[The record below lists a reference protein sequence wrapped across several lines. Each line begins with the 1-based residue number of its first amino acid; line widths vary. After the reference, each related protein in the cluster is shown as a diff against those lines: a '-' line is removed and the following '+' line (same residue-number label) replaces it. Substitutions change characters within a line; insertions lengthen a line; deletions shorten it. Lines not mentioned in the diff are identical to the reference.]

1 MATRIKVRTI
11 IDNTNRDFA
20 NGSVK
25 KVITGSVNSSTGTF
39 VDTNE
44 PVKTVDI
51 KPGDTIQKI
60 LPGPGYTALYQRSVL
75 SNTFPLSNLAQDSQ
89 VDLVL
94 TRPVFNS
101 TRRKKASEVAGLGEV
116 DTALTSNL
124 LASREFLINA
134 ISNVHSNTWEVNLEP
149 DRFYSTFVPD
159 DSSQAEPIR
168 TFATAAAIGMAAV
181 GPQDK
186 YIYAPTTDWTP
197 ATKQYTNFSVVKK
210 ELKVTTPPYIGNILT
225 VPINVNENGDLIK
238 NMYLKCTLPPNINYT
253 DRVGVALINKAELYF
268 DNMLIDSYDSDWH
281 TIYNELFLSA
291 DEILGLVNM
300 VGGTLPAGNGIGPN
314 TSSPVNEL
322 IVPLRFFF
330 STQKD
335 MYLPLCA
342 MGRQKIYVRLYF
354 NPQSWFTDNSEP
366 FELANVS
373 ILYDQVFLT
382 AEERLYYMNTRLDLK
397 IPKVLKEP
405 DCPRSFGAA
414 GGSSSG
420 SGSVNMQMNPNFRV
434 TMINWFIRNKNKT
447 YATRYDYGY
456 QSSLARTY
464 VPYKNWLNQTLYY
477 DPVIDYI
484 NIYINNQNITQN
496 LWEDSYFLF
505 KTPIEHGFSVPDK
518 NVYTYCFSDDPKNFQ
533 TKSGE
538 IDFRKI
544 DSKTTSLNLK
554 FKDSFVPQLS
564 QSFEIF
570 LYYYGYTDLVFS
582 NGYGSLLEI

>member
-11 IDNTNRDFA
+11 TNRDFA
-20 NGSVK
+20 NGVAN
-25 KVITGSVNSSTGTF
+25 KVIKAPVNSSTGIF

-44 PVKTVDI
+44 PVKTVEI
-51 KPGDTIQKI
+51 KPGDTVQKI

-75 SNTFPLSNLAQDSQ
+75 SNTFQLSNLVQDSQ

-94 TRPVFNS
+94 TRPPF
-101 TRRKKASEVAGLGEV
+101 TATHRKKKSEVAGLGEI

-124 LASREFLINA
+124 LSSRELILQSV
-134 ISNVHSNTWEVNLEP
+134 SNVHSNTWEVNLEP
-149 DRFYSTFVPD
+149 DRFYSAFVPD
-159 DSSQAEPIR
+159 DSSHSEPIR
-168 TFATAAAIGMAAV
+168 TFASAAAIGMAAI

-186 YIYAPTTDWTP
+186 YLYAPKTDWTP
-197 ATKQYTNFSVVKK
+197 VTKQHTNFSIVKK
-210 ELKVTTPPYIGNILT
+210 ELKVTTPPYIGNTLT
-225 VPINVNENGDLIK
+225 VPINVKENGDLIK
-238 NMYLKCTLPPNINYT
+238 NMYFKCTLPPNVNYT
-253 DRVGVALINKAELYF
+253 DRVGVALIDKAELYF
-268 DNMLIDSYDSDWH
+268 DSLLVDSYDSDWH
-281 TIYNELFLSA
+281 SIYNDLFLSA

-300 VGGTLPAGNGIGPN
+300 IGGILPAGSGIGPT

-335 MYLPLCA
+335 LYLPLCA
-342 MGRQKIYVRLYF
+342 MGMQKVYVRLYF
-354 NPQSWFTDNSEP
+354 NPQSWFTDNAEP
-366 FELANVS
+366 IELTNVS

-382 AEERLYYMNTRLDLK
+382 AEERMYYMNKPITLK
-397 IPKVLKEP
+397 IPKVFKEP
-405 DCPRSFGAA
+405 DCPRSFGSTG
-414 GGSSSG
+414 GGSG
-420 SGSVNMQMNPNFRV
+420 TVNMQMNPNFRV

-447 YATRYDYGY
+447 YKTRYDYGY

-464 VPYKNWLNQTLYY
+464 TQYKNWLNQTLYY

-484 NIYINNQNITQN
+484 NIYINNKNITQN
-496 LWEDSYFLF
+496 LREDSYFLF
-505 KTPIEHGFSVPDK
+505 KHPIDHGLSVPDK
-518 NVYTYCFSDDPKNFQ
+518 NIYTYCFSDDPKKFQ
-533 TKSGE
+533 TATGDV
-538 IDFRKI
+538 DFRKI

-564 QSFEIF
+564 QSFELV